1 MGEFFGSIFC
11 WFEDFFGIDL
21 ANYLWG
27 QSSPLSQTNSFIG
40 LGLWMFGISFVMFV
54 LFYYVINH
62 PRLNNWWGWLI
73 FLVVNFVI
81 NFIVGWQSVL
91 KDYYEGKMITIDPA
105 TNMQTPLNIGE
116 TEILCF
122 GVSDAILSIL
132 VFVVFSFCFKWWS
145 SNCSKAPF

>member
-1 MGEFFGSIFC
+1 
-11 WFEDFFGIDL
+11 
-21 ANYLWG
+21 
-27 QSSPLSQTNSFIG
+27 
-40 LGLWMFGISFVMFV
+40 
-54 LFYYVINH
+54 
-62 PRLNNWWGWLI
+62 
-73 FLVVNFVI
+73 VNFVI